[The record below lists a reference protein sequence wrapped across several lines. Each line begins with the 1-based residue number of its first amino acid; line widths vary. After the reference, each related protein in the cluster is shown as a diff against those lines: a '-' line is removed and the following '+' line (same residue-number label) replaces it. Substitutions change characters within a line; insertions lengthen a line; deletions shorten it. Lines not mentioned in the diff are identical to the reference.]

1 MSRLESV
8 RVDSV
13 WNQQTID
20 TRLDGVYHLDFT
32 LRFCNYLVGGSQYL
46 PDQGC
51 DQEVNRLVTSLE
63 SGDVG
68 AANTQNVAKPGES
81 SQRQRNRAGWNSAP
95 CETEI
100 VRFLSVQL

>member
-32 LRFCNYLVGGSQYL
+32 LRFCNYPVGGSPDL

-51 DQEVNRLVTSLE
+51 YQKVNCLVAALE
-63 SGDVG
+63 SGNVG
-68 AANTQNVAKPGES
+68 AANTQDVAKPGES
-81 SQRQRNRAGWNSAP
+81 PQRQRNRAGGNRTP
-95 CETEI
+95 CEAQI
-100 VRFLSVQL
+100 VGFLSVQL